1 MNPQSKPNRQEMMNG
16 ISLWYS
22 EILDCMVIVYPSIL
36 KQESFCWDG
45 PWLDGAVNSSGV
57 IIDYYWF
64 LGWLHE

>member
-1 MNPQSKPNRQEMMNG
+1 MNPQSKPNHQEMMNG

-22 EILDCMVIVYPSIL
+22 EFLDCMVIIHPSIL
-36 KQESFCWDG
+36 KQESFFCNG

-57 IIDYYWF
+57 IIDHYWF